1 MTREDDRQNS
11 AMVCHLDPAD
21 HCLHHPLHPAPS
33 PGAVHLG
40 HQASQLP
47 GWLQA
52 SGAGVSRHGDN
63 QTNGHGLIVGVVEF
77 EELQC
82 CFNCISFTS
91 NSNRKLNMS
100 LLFSDTCTWTWGP
113 TLESRSRSCS
123 SPTSSLAPQSLMSLT
138 STLATSQKGR
148 N

>member
-1 MTREDDRQNS
+1 MTGRIQQWSVTLIQLTTGFTILFILRLLLELFTSATRPHNFLDGCRQVGQGS
-11 AMVCHLDPAD
+11 LDMD
-21 HCLHHPLHPAPS
+21 
-33 PGAVHLG
+33 
-40 HQASQLP
+40 
-47 GWLQA
+47 
-52 SGAGVSRHGDN
+52 GDN

-91 NSNRKLNMS
+91 NSNRKLHHDS
-100 LLFSDTCTWTWGP
+100 LFADTCTWTWGP
-113 TLESRSRSCS
+113 TLESRSGSCP